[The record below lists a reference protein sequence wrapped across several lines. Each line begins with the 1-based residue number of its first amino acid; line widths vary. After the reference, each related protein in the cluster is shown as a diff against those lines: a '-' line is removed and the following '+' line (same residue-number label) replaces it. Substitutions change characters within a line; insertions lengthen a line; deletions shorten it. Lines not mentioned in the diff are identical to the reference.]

1 MTMNQQNQ
9 LPTKKTIGIHQ
20 PNYIPWL
27 GYFYKIYQSDI
38 FVFLDNVQYS
48 NKGMHDFHYIKN
60 PQGRFRMKI
69 PVKVNFGD
77 AILDVK
83 LNNELKWRENQLLQ
97 LETNYKKA
105 PYFKEVFQD
114 VQTIFDQNTDTL
126 SAINIGLI
134 ELISAKFGIKTTFV
148 KSSDLSIV
156 DNEKNDRIFSI
167 CKELNANVYYS
178 GTGAAVYQNANEFKA
193 NGIELLY
200 STFKP
205 FKYPQFW
212 GEFESNISILDYL
225 MHCGYDWENV
235 IKNQLS

>member
-1 MTMNQQNQ
+1 MTELIQ
-9 LPTKKTIGIHQ
+9 LIPNKIISIHQ

-27 GYFYKIYQSDI
+27 GYFYKIYQSDV

-60 PQGRFRMKI
+60 PQGRLRLKI
-69 PVKVNFGD
+69 PVKANFGD
-77 AILDVK
+77 YILDVR
-83 LNNELKWRENQLLQ
+83 LNNELKWRENHLQQ
-97 LETNYKKA
+97 LESNYKKA

-114 VQTIFDQNTDTL
+114 VQTIFSQEYEFISTMNMR
-126 SAINIGLI
+126 LI
-134 ELISAKFGIKTTFV
+134 ELITAKFGIETTFI
-148 KSSDLSIV
+148 KSSDLCVV
-156 DNEKNDRIFSI
+156 DTEKNDRIYSI
-167 CKELNANVYYS
+167 CKKLNAAIYYS
-178 GTGAAVYQNANEFKA
+178 GTGAAVYQDAEEFKSK
-193 NGIELLY
+193 GIELLY

-235 IKNQLS
+235 LRKQQ